1 MDGGGYI
8 YSSGPIKERL
18 GAHTHTQ
25 EFLNDFTVYVG
36 GSLHPDHGGNW
47 ERMARANKWLAQR
60 EEESPKPDV
69 RRLQAHIEEMPFDQR
84 CLIEGFA
91 QAAGVERTW
100 RFPSLTTGELRFYRK
115 LAEWIAMSEADDIID
130 CITVAFPGAQLVP
143 DQTGPDESSGAG
155 GEPEPPVSSKPKV
168 VRVIEDDL
176 LVPPG
181 YLDNTDLS
189 GSTSEIKARI
199 NTYLHAHLLAEIDGK
214 NRKGVVDWLMNKL
227 KGFKVPEEM
236 RKEGSSE

>member
-1 MDGGGYI
+1 MDGGGYV

-69 RRLQAHIEEMPFDQR
+69 RRLQARIEEMPFDQR

-130 CITVAFPGAQLVP
+130 CINIAFP
-143 DQTGPDESSGAG
+143 
-155 GEPEPPVSSKPKV
+155 EPEPPVSSSKPKV

-176 LVPPG
+176 LVPPD

-189 GSTSEIKARI
+189 GSTSEVKARI
-199 NTYLHAHLLAEIDGK
+199 NTYLHAHLLAEIGGK

-236 RKEGSSE
+236 RQKEGSSE